1 MYFLY
6 RQDVLPSMPMLAENA
21 IIKKQIPN
29 PFVKNMHSMQMGRKR
44 FWYFMFMSFL
54 FRGFS
59 RVFVEYDY
67 IVNKTIVS
75 KAVLISKVP
84 LYKFLP
90 SKGIHLCYCETI
102 PEARGKG
109 YYPQLLSFI
118 QNDFRSDD
126 LYMVVDEK
134 NISSIRGIEKA
145 GFKRCGK
152 VLKLDNGT
160 FVEVK

>member
-1 MYFLY
+1 M
-6 RQDVLPSMPMLAENA
+6 VMT
-21 IIKKQIPN
+21 
-29 PFVKNMHSMQMGRKR
+29 
-44 FWYFMFMSFL
+44 FL

-67 IVNKTIVS
+67 IVNQTIVS

-90 SKGIHLCYCETI
+90 SKGVHLCYCETI

-109 YYPQLLSFI
+109 YYPQLLSYI

-126 LYMVVDEK
+126 LYMVVNEK
-134 NISSIRGIEKA
+134 NYASIRGIEKA
-145 GFKRCGK
+145 GFERCGNIE
-152 VLKLDNGT
+152 LLRNGV
-160 FVEVK
+160 FIQV